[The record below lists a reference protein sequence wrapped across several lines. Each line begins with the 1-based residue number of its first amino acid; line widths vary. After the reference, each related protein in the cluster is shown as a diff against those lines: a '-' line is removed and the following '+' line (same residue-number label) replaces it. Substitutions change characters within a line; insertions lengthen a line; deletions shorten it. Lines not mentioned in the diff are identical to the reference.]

1 MKADA
6 LVTEGTAKLLICC
19 TGEKS
24 SRGVINKKL
33 EDDSVN
39 TKLQTKLKNLGSQF
53 IFISIIACFIIFLV
67 LVTMSIVASLQD
79 NERESAK
86 E

>member
-1 MKADA
+1 M
-6 LVTEGTAKLLICC
+6 
-19 TGEKS
+19 
-24 SRGVINKKL
+24 INKKL